1 MSKLET
7 DWFVNGT
14 IDFEYKKYI
23 LLDYLQNVNHAFSQ
37 QSLFPFLSDLVT
49 HYRTLKEFKDHKHNL
64 WAKFPRNL
72 TGIDLENLRLH
83 FEDGPEDHQVLEEV
97 EMIVDYSIP
106 QIGRHL
112 DTGKELYDWID
123 QQIDIEPVGV
133 LPLYKDAG
141 YLLLRKGNIREIKAF
156 EYQVSVFQDATDRY
170 RSLSTRFVGT
180 FESSLVSTPEAIKR
194 GLITANQSMPNPAT
208 YLIFSPQIF
217 PEQETLLPVAKRKFV
232 RFLAMGA

>member
-1 MSKLET
+1 MRTLDT

-37 QSLFPFLSDLVT
+37 QSLYPFLSDLVM
-49 HYRTLKEFKDHKHNL
+49 HYRILKEFKDHKQSL
-64 WAKFPRNL
+64 WNKFPRNL
-72 TGIDLENLRLH
+72 TGIDLENLRLS
-83 FEDGPEDHQVLEEV
+83 FEEGPADDQKLEEV
-97 EMIVDYSIP
+97 ELIVDYSIP
-106 QIGRHL
+106 QIGQHL
-112 DTGKELYDWID
+112 ETGKEIYEWID

-133 LPLYKDAG
+133 MPLYKDAG

-156 EYQVSVFQDATDRY
+156 EYQVSVFQDATDKY
-170 RSLSTRFVGT
+170 RSLSTRLVGT
-180 FESSLVSTPEAIKR
+180 FETSLSSTPEAIKR
-194 GLITANQSMPNPAT
+194 GLIEANQSMPNPAT

-217 PEQETLLPVAKRKFV
+217 PEQESLLPVAKRKFV